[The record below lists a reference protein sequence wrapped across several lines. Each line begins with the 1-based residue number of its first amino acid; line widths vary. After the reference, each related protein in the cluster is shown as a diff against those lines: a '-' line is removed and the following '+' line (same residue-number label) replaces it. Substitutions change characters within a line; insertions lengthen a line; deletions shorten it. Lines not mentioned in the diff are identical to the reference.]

1 MSGRQEK
8 RARVISIPA
17 RREQQ
22 EFERLA
28 LKALEAA
35 HEKALARIQA
45 ARLQRLQLA
54 AVLTLIA
61 IALLLGAVVA
71 L

>member
-1 MSGRQEK
+1 
-8 RARVISIPA
+8 
-17 RREQQ
+17 
-22 EFERLA
+22 